1 QRSANTNNRN
11 RGVITMIYDGPP
23 EKTDSV
29 EADVRNSVTSARV
42 CIEQEFSLGVTV
54 TVYKGFLRPGAK
66 YQVGKSGQFS
76 IYSINGSKPCFK
88 CRTEQRKDA
97 SNSLIEWQDP
107 FKEMKAELEVLKQQI
122 LLQNLEEEQFYVTLR
137 KDSERL
143 AGTKYRC
150 KYSVCTLFGSSQ
162 GFLQYFYLYTA
173 PIMVQKMRRKAE
185 CQFAREKEAE
195 EENPIEFSLIWYG
208 SNVNSTEENRQ
219 TQVQLQQTFNYLKVF
234 EDGEKCNYIRPRR
247 KEKMTLIVSDGL
259 GQGLIPYVHHLNQI
273 IAIYVYCPKK
283 EEQKRSL
290 STYRKDAENGFTK
303 LIEVCKQKY
312 GVESVREN
320 YVIEL
325 QRDYTAYTS
334 LWWYTRDTFVYKYL
348 NRALRH
354 RDIDTLVLFAFL
366 IRDMNKTL
374 KEEKHF
380 NEDIVHV
387 YRGQRISV
395 RELERLK
402 KREKSSVA
410 INTFLSTSCNRQL
423 AAVIYAGVGHNTT
436 TEVAVLLDIEAS
448 SKAKGAK
455 PFADIRHMS
464 ALGQAEEE
472 VLFTL
477 HTVFRVDSVAWNED
491 EGLWIVKLVLNVEE
505 QNLWFDIG
513 AIKATA
519 INLKRETS
527 RISLG
532 YIFLEMKKYDE
543 AEKYFKKML
552 HSLPE
557 GDPKIVEC
565 NIGLEK
571 VACER
576 ANNSLET
583 QSEIVK
589 ICL

>member
-1 QRSANTNNRN
+1 MSTDSGRSLFDTIKYLLQLFESIPHSAN
-11 RGVITMIYDGPP
+11 YLD
-23 EKTDSV
+23 E
-29 EADVRNSVTSARV
+29 VRDACARIV
-42 CIEQEFSLGVTV
+42 
-54 TVYKGFLRPGAK
+54 
-66 YQVGKSGQFS
+66 
-76 IYSINGSKPCFK
+76 
-88 CRTEQRKDA
+88 
-97 SNSLIEWQDP
+97 
-107 FKEMKAELEVLKQQI
+107 
-122 LLQNLEEEQFYVTLR
+122 
-137 KDSERL
+137 
-143 AGTKYRC
+143 
-150 KYSVCTLFGSSQ
+150 

-219 TQVQLQQTFNYLKVF
+219 TQVQLQQTFNYLKIF
-234 EDGEKCNYIRPRR
+234 EDGEKCNYIRPRK

-290 STYRKDAENGFTK
+290 STYRKIRAVVTSLSNKQTDLEYYETIPLSLYDPCAETHIDLLFDNSKFMWYQLIVEALIRMKDEDAENGFTK

-387 YRGQRISV
+387 YR
-395 RELERLK
+395 
-402 KREKSSVA
+402 
-410 INTFLSTSCNRQL
+410 
-423 AAVIYAGVGHNTT
+423 
-436 TEVAVLLDIEAS
+436 
-448 SKAKGAK
+448 
-455 PFADIRHMS
+455 
-464 ALGQAEEE
+464 AL
-472 VLFTL
+472 
-477 HTVFRVDSVAWNED
+477 
-491 EGLWIVKLVLNVEE
+491 
-505 QNLWFDIG
+505 
-513 AIKATA
+513 
-519 INLKRETS
+519 
-527 RISLG
+527 
-532 YIFLEMKKYDE
+532 
-543 AEKYFKKML
+543 
-552 HSLPE
+552 
-557 GDPKIVEC
+557 
-565 NIGLEK
+565 
-571 VACER
+571 
-576 ANNSLET
+576 
-583 QSEIVK
+583 
-589 ICL
+589 